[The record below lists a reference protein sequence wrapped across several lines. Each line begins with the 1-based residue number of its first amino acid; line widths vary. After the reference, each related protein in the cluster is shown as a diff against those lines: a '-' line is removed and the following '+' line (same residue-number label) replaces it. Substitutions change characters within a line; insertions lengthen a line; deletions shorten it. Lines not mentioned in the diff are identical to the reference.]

1 MGSFRL
7 TDAAQSDIV
16 EILAWSQARF
26 GEAARKR
33 YERLIIT
40 ALRDIAGAPERPGS
54 VARPELGADVRSWHL
69 RGSRDRARGP
79 DGVVNRPRHFL
90 LYRMIDPRLV
100 AIGRVLHDAM
110 ELRRHLASGNDAL
123 FDIDLSGFRSI
134 DDAR

>member
-7 TDAAQSDIV
+7 SDAAQSDIV
-16 EILAWSQARF
+16 DILAWSETQF

-33 YERLIIT
+33 YERLIVT
-40 ALRDIAGAPERPGS
+40 ALRDIAGAPDRPGS

-90 LYRMIDPRLV
+90 LYKMVDPQCV

-110 ELRRHLASGNDAL
+110 ELRRHLAPENDNL
-123 FDIDLSGFRSI
+123 FDIDPG
-134 DDAR
+134 

>member
-16 EILAWSQARF
+16 ENLAWSEAQF

-33 YERLIIT
+33 YERLIVT
-40 ALRDIAGAPERPGS
+40 ALRDIAAAPDRPGC

-90 LYRMIDPRLV
+90 VYKVIDPQLV
-100 AIGRVLHDAM
+100 AVGRVLHDAM
-110 ELRRHLASGNDAL
+110 ELRHHLLPEQDNL
-123 FDIDLSGFRSI
+123 FEPATGPVE
-134 DDAR
+134 DAR

>member
-16 EILAWSQARF
+16 EILAWSEAQF

-33 YERLIIT
+33 YERLIVT
-40 ALRDIAGAPERPGS
+40 ALRDIAAAPDRPGC
-54 VARPELGADVRSWHL
+54 VARPELGTDVRSWHL
-69 RGSRDRARGP
+69 RGSRDRGP

-90 LYRMIDPRLV
+90 LYKEIDPQLV

-110 ELRRHLASGNDAL
+110 ELRRHLAPENDTL
-123 FDIDLSGFRSI
+123 FTSVSTRI
-134 DDAR
+134 